1 MNREQL
7 KKIDR
12 FLTFGDIK
20 PKIDE
25 TDCYYITD
33 QAMQKVIDG
42 FSKELLELHRIITMN
57 QLIEV
62 RKRAGQV
69 EPEVKPANDVM
80 KIVEELQL
88 EYKQLLEERIANPT
102 DDKEN
107 DIAVKNTYA
116 GIISG
121 VALLANR
128 LSV

>member
-1 MNREQL
+1 MNRETL

-20 PKIDE
+20 PKVDE
-25 TDCYYITD
+25 ADCYYITD

-69 EPEVKPANDVM
+69 EPEVKVQIAKPTYKEIETYID
-80 KIVEELQL
+80 
-88 EYKQLLEERIANPT
+88 EYIDMGGFTKPEQAKPYLMDGFEKGYNYLK
-102 DDKEN
+102 DK
-107 DIAVKNTYA
+107 
-116 GIISG
+116 
-121 VALLANR
+121 
-128 LSV
+128 LSNLSA